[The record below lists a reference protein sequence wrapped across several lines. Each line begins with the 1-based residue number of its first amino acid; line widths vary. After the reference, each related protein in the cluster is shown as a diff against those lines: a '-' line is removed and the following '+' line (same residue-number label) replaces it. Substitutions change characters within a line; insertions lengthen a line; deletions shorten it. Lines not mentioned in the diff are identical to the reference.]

1 MRVDKFLN
9 ATNVL
14 KRRTL
19 AQDMCESGVV
29 LINGTKA
36 KSSKEV
42 KIGDIITI
50 NFLESQRQ
58 YEVLALPTTKN
69 VPKSQSQMFVK
80 LL

>member
-19 AQDMCESGVV
+19 AQDMCENGVV
-29 LINGTKA
+29 LINGAKA

-50 NFLESQRQ
+50 NFLESQKQ

>member
-29 LINGTKA
+29 LINNAKA

-50 NFLESQRQ
+50 NFLESQKQ

>member
-1 MRVDKFLN
+1 M
-9 ATNVL
+9 L
-14 KRRTL
+14 KRRTI

-29 LINGTKA
+29 LVNNIKA

-50 NFLESQRQ
+50 NLLESQKK

-69 VPKSQSQMFVK
+69 VPKSQSQAFVK
-80 LL
+80 AL

>member
-1 MRVDKFLN
+1 MRIDKFLN

-29 LINGTKA
+29 FINDIKA

-42 KIGDIITI
+42 KVGDIITI
-50 NFLESQRQ
+50 NLLDSQKK
-58 YEVLALPTTKN
+58 YEVLAIPTSKN
-69 VPKSQSQMFVK
+69 VPKSQSQMYVK
-80 LL
+80 TL